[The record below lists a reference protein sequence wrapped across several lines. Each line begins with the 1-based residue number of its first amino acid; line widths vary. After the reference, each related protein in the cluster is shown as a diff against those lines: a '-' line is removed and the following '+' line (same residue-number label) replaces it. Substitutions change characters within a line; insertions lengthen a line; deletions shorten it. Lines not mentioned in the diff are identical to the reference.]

1 MTALLAVALFAPPA
15 TLRVES
21 IRAPHPPHC
30 IAASQWS
37 DPIANSPVD
46 LFDSTRWW
54 TVCARAAAE
63 RDYALDVR
71 LAAPVRIDRVRIS
84 RPPLRSAKRIE
95 VHFHD
100 RSLSTKVPVY
110 FREIAIGAD
119 GGEAR
124 LQGPLKWNP
133 NLLEDDGFHARRKAA
148 GFDRYQLDTPLRVDG
163 LTFVLRELEPG
174 EKEPAIGPVTLWL
187 ADKMIPLD
195 DAAGTRQA
203 HARWLGN
210 RLSQTLRGQH
220 LQAGLR
226 VLTLDASGILFETVR
241 EAWDAGNHEETRVAL
256 GRWRVADGRFE
267 FAAEGGGDFAPVEY
281 SIDDAPLE
289 VWLQTE
295 PLTGVY
301 RIVKKVPV
309 APHEPAL
316 LGAPPPSTAP
326 PKTAPEPVVIPIR

>member
-1 MTALLAVALFAPPA
+1 VTALLAVALLAPPVSV
-15 TLRVES
+15 RVES

-30 IAASQWS
+30 IAAGQWR

-54 TVCARAAAE
+54 TVCARAARE
-63 RDYALDVR
+63 GDYAIDVR
-71 LAAPVRIDRVRIS
+71 LAEPVRTDRVRIS

-95 VHFHD
+95 IHFYD
-100 RSLSTKVPVY
+100 SSLSTKVPIY
-110 FREIAIGAD
+110 FREIAVGAD

-133 NLLEDDGFHARRKAA
+133 NLIDDDGFHARRKAA
-148 GFDRYQLDTPLRVDG
+148 GHDRYQLDTPLKVDR

-187 ADKMIPLD
+187 GDRMLPLE
-195 DAAGTRQA
+195 DAAGARA
-203 HARWLGN
+203 EHARWIGT

-226 VLTLDASGILFETVR
+226 VLSLDASGIVFETVR
-241 EAWDAGNHEETRVAL
+241 EAWDAGEHEAARVAL
-256 GRWRVADGRFE
+256 GRWRIADGRFE
-267 FAAEGGGDFAPVEY
+267 FAAEGGADYAPVEY
-281 SIDDAPLE
+281 TIDDAPHE
-289 VWLQTE
+289 VWLQTR

-301 RIVKKVPV
+301 RIVETVP
-309 APHEPAL
+309 APKHEPAL
-316 LGAPPPSTAP
+316 LGAPPPAAAP
-326 PKTAPEPVVIPIR
+326 AKKAPERVVIPIR